1 MRSPRQPRCK
11 EVRSLSNLS
20 PGQIRNVVLIG
31 HGGTGKTTLTESLLH
46 LAGVIPR
53 KGRVED
59 GTTVSDFEPEEVK
72 RHISVSMAIAPLTW
86 GEYKVNLIDTPG
98 FVDFI
103 GEVELALDVADLAV
117 VLVSA
122 VEGVEVQTEAVGG
135 SRRNVACR
143 GSCS

>member
-1 MRSPRQPRCK
+1 M
-11 EVRSLSNLS
+11 SNLS

-53 KGRVED
+53 RAGRGRD
-59 GTTVSDFEPEEVK
+59 DVSDFEPEEVK

-103 GEVELALDVADLAV
+103 G
-117 VLVSA
+117 
-122 VEGVEVQTEAVGG
+122 
-135 SRRNVACR
+135 
-143 GSCS
+143 